1 MDKGKIIL
9 RKFKTIGI
17 SVLLFFVG
25 ATVAVIGSPTP
36 DGYTELLNEKNA
48 LTESIEEQGSELSN
62 KEKEIAD
69 LLVLKD
75 DLKLK
80 EKEALAKKE
89 EALAKAEEEK
99 KAQEAE
105 EKRKQE
111 EAQKLQASQNKTPTN
126 VTTNS
131 GGSSN
136 AGTSNK
142 KPAAPSKPQ
151 DTTQSGGNTAVEPI
165 GKMVWKTATGKK
177 YHSINN
183 CGKTN
188 PAKATQVT
196 LDAAKSA
203 GLTPCSKCF

>member
-1 MDKGKIIL
+1 M
-9 RKFKTIGI
+9 
-17 SVLLFFVG
+17 G

-105 EKRKQE
+105 KKARRG
-111 EAQKLQASQNKTPTN
+111 AKT
-126 VTTNS
+126 S
-131 GGSSN
+131 
-136 AGTSNK
+136 
-142 KPAAPSKPQ
+142 SKPKQ
-151 DTTQSGGNTAVEPI
+151 DS
-165 GKMVWKTATGKK
+165 
-177 YHSINN
+177 Y
-183 CGKTN
+183 
-188 PAKATQVT
+188 
-196 LDAAKSA
+196 
-203 GLTPCSKCF
+203 KCNY

>member
-1 MDKGKIIL
+1 MNKGKIIL

-25 ATVAVIGSPTP
+25 ATTAVIGSPTP

-48 LTESIEEQGSELSN
+48 LTESVEEQGSELSN

-69 LLVLKD
+69 LLLLKD
-75 DLKLK
+75 ELKLK

-99 KAQEAE
+99 
-105 EKRKQE
+105 RKQE
-111 EAQKLQASQNKTPTN
+111 EEQKLQANQNQTPTN
-126 VTTNS
+126 VTNNS
-131 GGSSN
+131 GGSSS

-142 KPAAPSKPQ
+142 KPSTPSKSEN
-151 DTTQSGGNTAVEPI
+151 TTQSGGNTAVEPI

>member
-9 RKFKTIGI
+9 RKFKIIGI

-25 ATVAVIGSPTP
+25 ATAAIGSTTP

-48 LTESIEEQGSELSN
+48 LTESVEEQGIELSN
-62 KEKEIAD
+62 KEKEISE
-69 LLVLKD
+69 LLLLKD
-75 DLKLK
+75 ELKLK

-111 EAQKLQASQNKTPTN
+111 EEQKLQANQNQTHTN
-126 VTTNS
+126 VTNNS
-131 GGSSN
+131 GGSSS

-142 KPAAPSKPQ
+142 KPSTPSKSEN
-151 DTTQSGGNTAVEPI
+151 TTQSGGNTAVEPI

-188 PAKATQVT
+188 PANAKQVT
-196 LDAAKSA
+196 LEAAKSA

>member
-1 MDKGKIIL
+1 MNKGKIIL

-36 DGYTELLNEKNA
+36 DGYTEILNEKNA

-69 LLVLKD
+69 LLALKD
-75 DLKLK
+75 ELKLK
-80 EKEALAKKE
+80 EKEALAKK
-89 EALAKAEEEK
+89 EEK

-111 EAQKLQASQNKTPTN
+111 EEQKLQASQNKTPTN

-136 AGTSNK
+136 VGTSNK
-142 KPAAPSKPQ
+142 KPATPSKPQ

>member
-89 EALAKAEEEK
+89 EALAKA
-99 KAQEAE
+99 QEAE

-131 GGSSN
+131 GGNSN

-188 PAKATQVT
+188 SSKATQVT

>member
-1 MDKGKIIL
+1 MNKGKIIL

-25 ATVAVIGSPTP
+25 ATTAVIGSPTP

-69 LLVLKD
+69 LLLLKD
-75 DLKLK
+75 ELKLK

-99 KAQEAE
+99 
-105 EKRKQE
+105 RKQE
-111 EAQKLQASQNKTPTN
+111 EEQKLQANQNKTPTN
-126 VTTNS
+126 VTNNS

-136 AGTSNK
+136 VGTSNK
-142 KPAAPSKPQ
+142 KPATPSKPQ

-188 PAKATQVT
+188 PANAKQVT

>member
-131 GGSSN
+131 GGNSN

-151 DTTQSGGNTAVEPI
+151 DTTQAGGNTAVEPI

-188 PAKATQVT
+188 SSKATQVT

>member
-1 MDKGKIIL
+1 M
-9 RKFKTIGI
+9 
-17 SVLLFFVG
+17 G

-131 GGSSN
+131 GGNSN

-188 PAKATQVT
+188 SSKATQVT

>member
-1 MDKGKIIL
+1 MNKGKIIL

-25 ATVAVIGSPTP
+25 ATTAVIGSPTP

-69 LLVLKD
+69 LLALKD
-75 DLKLK
+75 ELKLK

-89 EALAKAEEEK
+89 EVLAKAEEEK
-99 KAQEAE
+99 
-105 EKRKQE
+105 RKQE
-111 EAQKLQASQNKTPTN
+111 EEQKLQANQNKTPTN
-126 VTTNS
+126 GTNNS

-136 AGTSNK
+136 VGTSNK
-142 KPAAPSKPQ
+142 KPATPSKPQ

-188 PAKATQVT
+188 SSNATQVT

>member
-1 MDKGKIIL
+1 MNKGKIIL

-25 ATVAVIGSPTP
+25 ATVAAIGSPTP
-36 DGYTELLNEKNA
+36 DGYTELLNEKDA
-48 LTESIEEQGSELSN
+48 LIESVEEQGSELSN

-75 DLKLK
+75 ELKLK

-89 EALAKAEEEK
+89 EALAKAEE
-99 KAQEAE
+99 E

-131 GGSSN
+131 GGNSN

>member
-36 DGYTELLNEKNA
+36 DRYTELLNEKNA
-48 LTESIEEQGSELSN
+48 LTESVEEQVSELSI

-89 EALAKAEEEK
+89 EALAKAE
-99 KAQEAE
+99 A

-111 EAQKLQASQNKTPTN
+111 EEQKFQANQNKAPTN

-131 GGSSN
+131 G
-136 AGTSNK
+136 TSNK
-142 KPAAPSKPQ
+142 KPATPSKPQ
-151 DTTQSGGNTAVEPI
+151 NTPQLGGNTAVKPI

>member
-75 DLKLK
+75 DLKHRRQRRK
-80 EKEALAKKE
+80 ESKKRRKNFKQAKTR
-89 EALAKAEEEK
+89 L
-99 KAQEAE
+99 
-105 EKRKQE
+105 
-111 EAQKLQASQNKTPTN
+111 LQ
-126 VTTNS
+126 
-131 GGSSN
+131 
-136 AGTSNK
+136 
-142 KPAAPSKPQ
+142 
-151 DTTQSGGNTAVEPI
+151 
-165 GKMVWKTATGKK
+165 M
-177 YHSINN
+177 
-183 CGKTN
+183 
-188 PAKATQVT
+188 
-196 LDAAKSA
+196 
-203 GLTPCSKCF
+203 

>member
-1 MDKGKIIL
+1 MNKGKIIL

-36 DGYTELLNEKNA
+36 DGYTEILNEKNA

-69 LLVLKD
+69 LLALKD
-75 DLKLK
+75 ELKLK

-99 KAQEAE
+99 KAQ
-105 EKRKQE
+105 QE
-111 EAQKLQASQNKTPTN
+111 EEQKLQASQNKTPTN

-136 AGTSNK
+136 VGTSNK
-142 KPAAPSKPQ
+142 KPATPSKPQ